1 MRKKTSTIIAWMLAA
16 SMTVTSLSAG
26 AVTAYAQE
34 EMPSVESGTMTES
47 EEAFGDSSENS
58 ADIAGEGNF
67 EAVADQEENASDS
80 EDTAGQEN
88 TSDTENTDE
97 DAAADTADV
106 SDVDLT
112 EPDTPDAEQPTDT
125 EQPTEDETGDGEEIS
140 ADTDATDDF
149 SSGSAEESDLD
160 LESNELAL
168 DEGSAAVAKAA
179 PNDAEYWCGHYYKV
193 YDSVKTPSAAA
204 EFCKSQGGYLATAT
218 SRGENDAIQ
227 GLLRNKSSRLT
238 GYLLGGYENES
249 ASTDWHY
256 QYSWSNGEKNLL
268 SIGAAGARFWC
279 GDTTLPLTM
288 GVGDHLA
295 MSGRLDYKH
304 SFGWIWYDS
313 SKSDQ
318 SYGFICEWGDPLD
331 VAKGEVTLSRDRFVV
346 NGQPQKPDVTVTYEG
361 QKLEENY
368 DYTYEFSNNISIGKA
383 RCTIKGIGRFN
394 GQQTV
399 TFDIVPSAIK
409 ELRGNNFLATDT
421 RTAYTNA
428 DRKMEVAWDKSSD
441 NNIGG
446 YDIWYSKSE
455 KFESYTEHSVDKS
468 KTEFTSG
475 TLERGATYYA
485 KVRAY
490 KQVPEG
496 KIEGEWSNVLKVK
509 VGKQVLVNEMWGY
522 HNPSG
527 VSLGIIDFYK
537 LCGES
542 PALAEELYKNE
553 GGSREKGINQNG
565 LCYGMVMSGVAAY
578 DLGVPSDLYGLS
590 SLNKATDFRKTDKN
604 VSAQL
609 GMDAKNAVIYSFLS
623 QYLVPEI
630 NAESKNK
637 NNIYGFYNAVQDC
650 QKGKNGP
657 VCIAIGESGKNY
669 HEILAVGITAETD
682 ENVEIAVYDPNR
694 ENDKNA
700 RFYIKKENGSF
711 VGWSYI
717 YPPEKYGDVRWE
729 GKVSTAEDDKD
740 YFAYDIE
747 SPGLVSNNL
756 KKVSEGTY
764 DASEDL
770 KKYFLVSAR
779 FVSGKKTY
787 ASFVEYLRNIMKNK
801 TPLHVKDAEG
811 TSEMTSESFWVRNDG
826 NIYLNDVPAG
836 VELSVASADHM
847 VSVTTTQ
854 KADVTINATETN
866 ANKVYVTSSAAG
878 SFTTTFKDYTDI
890 SEPVKETTVKVACK
904 ANTTVT
910 VNQTTDQKIQLN
922 GAESASYTRDEG
934 TRNTD
939 TGLLD
944 NAKREEMK
952 DTALDAE
959 KSYQIERE
967 DSDMVLSTS
976 SKNNNDY
983 DEVVQKTPADHKH
996 TWDSGKVTKAATCK
1010 ETGVKTYTC
1019 SGCGQTKTE
1028 TIAKTTTHKWS
1039 AWKTVTAAKVG
1050 VKGSKQRTCSV
1061 CGKTETAVI
1070 PALSN
1075 VSKIKITGFS
1085 TKYISGNVRA
1095 TIKWNAVSKAKKYR
1109 ICYGYVNNKT
1119 YSRKEKS
1126 ATATRSIT
1134 ITKKVSFSASN
1145 RFWVEAYDSNGKLC
1159 GKSDEKYYT
1168 DTTIGY
1174 YDILPYTGKAQV
1186 PYVEVRVQDQFLK
1199 KGRDFTVT
1207 ATNSTYPGKGEVQI
1221 RLKGNFRGV
1230 IRKPLT
1236 IRLRGTSVSS
1246 LTAGKKY
1253 FTLKWKKG
1261 STGVSGYQIQ
1271 YSTAANFK
1279 NAKTVTV
1286 KSVGTLTRKVSGL
1299 KSGRY
1304 YVRIRTYGK
1313 IKGKTCYSSWSG
1325 AKKATVK

>member
-1 MRKKTSTIIAWMLAA
+1 MRKKTSTIMAWLLAA
-16 SMTVTSLSAG
+16 SVTVTSLSAG
-26 AVTAYAQE
+26 TVTAYAQE
-34 EMPSVESGTMTES
+34 EMPLAEAGTVTES
-47 EEAFGDSSENS
+47 AEEFGDSSDS
-58 ADIAGEGNF
+58 IADIAEEGNI
-67 EAVADQEENASDS
+67 EAVAEQEEGAADS
-80 EDTAGQEN
+80 EDV
-88 TSDTENTDE
+88 DT
-97 DAAADTADV
+97 DV

-112 EPDTPDAEQPTDT
+112 EPDTPDAELPADT
-125 EQPTEDETGDGEEIS
+125 EQAADVEQPEEDETGDGEEIS
-140 ADTDATDDF
+140 ADTDAADDF
-149 SSGSAEESDLD
+149 SSGSADESELEA
-160 LESNELAL
+160 ESNELAL
-168 DEGSAAVAKAA
+168 NEGDVAAAKAA
-179 PNDAEYWCGHYYKV
+179 PADAEYWCGHYYKV
-193 YDSVKTPSAAA
+193 YDSVKSPSAAA

-218 SRGENDAIQ
+218 SGGENDAIQ

-238 GYLLGGYENES
+238 GYLLGGSKNES
-249 ASTDWHY
+249 VSTDRNY

-268 SIGAAGARFWC
+268 SIGAAGARFWI

-288 GVGDHLA
+288 GTGDYLA

-304 SFGWIWYDS
+304 NFGWVWYDS

-331 VAKGEVTLSRDRFVV
+331 VAKAEVTLSSDRFVV
-346 NGQPQKPDVTVTYEG
+346 NGQPQKPNVTVTYEG
-361 QKLEENY
+361 QKLEENH
-368 DYTYEFSNNISIGKA
+368 DYTYDFSNNINIGKA
-383 RCTIKGIGRFN
+383 RCTIKGTGRFN

-399 TFDIVPSAIK
+399 TFDIVPSKIK

-421 RTAYTNA
+421 WTAYTNA
-428 DRKMEVAWDKSSD
+428 DRKMEVAWDKATD
-441 NNIGG
+441 NKIDG

-455 KFESYTEHSVDKS
+455 KFESYKEHSVDKS

-475 TLERGATYYA
+475 SLERGATYYA

-522 HNPSG
+522 HNPRN
-527 VSLGIIDFYK
+527 VKLGITEFYK
-537 LCGES
+537 MCEEA
-542 PALAEELYKNE
+542 PALAEEFYKNR
-553 GGSREKGINQNG
+553 GGSREKGINQDG

-590 SLNKATDFRKTDKN
+590 SLNKATDFSVTDKY

-609 GMDAKNAVIYSFLS
+609 GMDAKDAVIYSFLA
-623 QYLVPEI
+623 QFFTPEI
-630 NAESKNK
+630 NAERKNE
-637 NNIYGFYNAVQDC
+637 NNIYGFYNAVADC

-657 VCIAIGESGKNY
+657 VCIAIGESGKDY
-669 HEILAVGITAETD
+669 HEILAIGITAETD

-700 RFYIKKENGSF
+700 KLYIKKENGSF

-729 GKVSTAEDDKD
+729 GKVSTAKDDKD

-747 SPGLVSNNL
+747 SPGLVANTL
-756 KKVSEGTY
+756 KKLSESTY

-770 KKYFLVSAR
+770 KKYYLVSAR
-779 FVSGKKTY
+779 FLSGKKAY
-787 ASFVEYLRNIMKNK
+787 ASFMEYLRNIMKNK

-826 NIYLNDVPAG
+826 DIYLNDVPAG

-854 KADVTINATETN
+854 KANVTINATDTN
-866 ANKVYVTSSAAG
+866 ANKVYVTSSTPG
-878 SFTTTFKDYTDI
+878 SFTATFKDYTDI
-890 SEPVKETTVKVACK
+890 SEPVKETTVNATCK

-910 VNQTTDQKIQLN
+910 VNQTADQKIQLN

-952 DTALDAE
+952 NTTLDAE
-959 KSYQIERE
+959 KSYQIERK
-967 DSDMVLSTS
+967 DSDLVLSTS
-976 SKNNNDY
+976 SKNNNNY
-983 DEVVQKTPADHKH
+983 DEVVQTTPAYHKH
-996 TWDSGKVTKAATCK
+996 TWDSGKVTKEATCK
-1010 ETGVKTYTC
+1010 EEGVKTYTC

-1028 TIAKTTTHKWS
+1028 AIAKTTTHKWS

-1061 CGKTETAVI
+1061 CGKTETAEI
-1070 PALSN
+1070 PALSS

-1126 ATATRSIT
+1126 ATAARSIT
-1134 ITKKVSFSASN
+1134 VTKQVSFSASN

-1207 ATNSTYPGKGEVQI
+1207 ATNSTYPGKGEAQI

-1236 IRLRGTSVSS
+1236 IRLKETNISS

-1279 NAKTVTV
+1279 KAKTVTV
-1286 KSVGTLTRKVSGL
+1286 KSVKTLSRKISGL
-1299 KSGRY
+1299 KKGRY

>member
-67 EAVADQEENASDS
+67 EAAADQEENASDS
-80 EDTAGQEN
+80 EDTASQEN

-125 EQPTEDETGDGEEIS
+125 EQPTEDEAGDGEEIS

-238 GYLLGGYENES
+238 GYLLGGYENKS

-268 SIGAAGARFWC
+268 SIGDAGARFWC

-295 MSGRLDYKH
+295 MSGRLDYKY

-428 DRKMEVAWDKSSD
+428 DRKMEVAWDRSSD
-441 NNIGG
+441 NNIDG

-475 TLERGATYYA
+475 TLERGTTYYV

-509 VGKQVLVNEMWGY
+509 SGKQVLVNEMWGFE
-522 HNPSG
+522 NPTVKITPSY
-527 VSLGIIDFYK
+527 VYRTFSYI
-537 LCGES
+537 
-542 PALAEELYKNE
+542 PAYADLLYKSL
-553 GGSREKGINQNG
+553 GGSRNINAPAFVESKGI
-565 LCYGMVMSGVAAY
+565 CFGMVMAALAAKEY
-578 DLGVPSDLYGLS
+578 GTPSDNYGID
-590 SLNKATDFRKTDKN
+590 SLNNIK
-604 VSAQL
+604 SMAQAGKFKSSEL
-609 GMDAKNAVIYSFLS
+609 NMTAQDALIASQLMNYTYSKL
-623 QYLVPEI
+623 QDEQW
-630 NAESKNK
+630 NK
-637 NNIYGFYNAVQDC
+637 NNVFGLYQAVKDC
-650 QKGKNGP
+650 QKGNCAP
-657 VCIAIGESGKNY
+657 VAIGLKMGDKS
-669 HEILAVGITAETD
+669 HELLATGIKEETAD
-682 ENVEIAVYDPNR
+682 QVKIGIYDPNYPDNH
-694 ENDKNA
+694 EAELLLIKN
-700 RFYIKKENGSF
+700 NGSYD
-711 VGWSYI
+711 GWSYEDYNGTI
-717 YPPEKYGDVRWE
+717 
-729 GKVSTAEDDKD
+729 ST
-740 YFAYDIE
+740 
-747 SPGLVSNNL
+747 
-756 KKVSEGTY
+756 
-764 DASEDL
+764 ASEDRWISYSIEIAKIVAEKL
-770 KKYFLVSAR
+770 TLVDTGEDDYYDLQNRLVMNIQASAGTRVFDLNKAKIFGSYFSD
-779 FVSGKKTY
+779 
-787 ASFVEYLRNIMKNK
+787 IMKGRVYNFK
-801 TPLHVKDAEG
+801 A
-811 TSEMTSESFWVRNDG
+811 SESDDSGELSELYIINKRA
-826 NIYLNDVPAG
+826 LSLKEVPAG
-836 VELSVASADHM
+836 ITISVGSSNHA
-847 VSVTTTQ
+847 
-854 KADVTINATETN
+854 VTITANQKSDITINVADTN
-866 ANKVYVTSSAAG
+866 ANKVCVTSSAPG
-878 SFTTTFKDYTDI
+878 SFTATFKDYTDI
-890 SEPVKETTVKVACK
+890 SEPVKETTVKATCK

-922 GAESASYTRDEG
+922 GADSASYTRDEG

-952 DTALDAE
+952 DTALDAK
-959 KSYQIERE
+959 KSYQIERK

-1028 TIAKTTTHKWS
+1028 AIAKTTAHKWS

-1126 ATATRSIT
+1126 ATVARSIT
-1134 ITKKVSFSASN
+1134 VTKKVSFSASN

-1221 RLKGNFRGV
+1221 RLKGNFRGE

-1236 IRLRGTSVSS
+1236 IRLRGTSISS

-1261 STGVSGYQIQ
+1261 STGVNGYQIQ

>member
-16 SMTVTSLSAG
+16 SVTVTSLSAG
-26 AVTAYAQE
+26 AVTAYGQE
-34 EMPSVESGTMTES
+34 EMPLAEAGTVTES
-47 EEAFGDSSENS
+47 AEAFGDSSDNS
-58 ADIAGEGNF
+58 ADIAGEGNL
-67 EAVADQEENASDS
+67 EAVEDQEENASDS
-80 EDTAGQEN
+80 EGTAGQEN
-88 TSDTENTDE
+88 ASNTENTAE
-97 DAAADTADV
+97 DAETDV

-112 EPDTPDAEQPTDT
+112 EPDTPDAEQPTEA
-125 EQPTEDETGDGEEIS
+125 EQPSEDETGDGEEIS
-140 ADTDATDDF
+140 ADTDTADDF

-168 DEGSAAVAKAA
+168 DEGNAEAAKAA
-179 PNDAEYWCGHYYKV
+179 PADAEYWCGHYYKV

-204 EFCKSQGGYLATAT
+204 EFCKSQGGYLATIT
-218 SRGENDAIQ
+218 SDGENDVVQ
-227 GLLRNKSSRLT
+227 GLLRNKSSRLK
-238 GYLLGGYENES
+238 GYLLGGTYNES
-249 ASTDWHY
+249 AAETWDL

-268 SIGAAGARFWC
+268 SFY
-279 GDTTLPLTM
+279 
-288 GVGDHLA
+288 GVGNRRYMGNIPVIMGSGDWLA
-295 MSGRLDYKH
+295 MCGTLDYYNK
-304 SFGWIWYDS
+304 FGWIWYDS
-313 SKSDQ
+313 SESDQ
-318 SYGFICEWGDPLD
+318 SCGFICEWGDPLD
-331 VAKGEVTLSRDRFVV
+331 VAKAEVTLSRDRFVV
-346 NGQPQKPDVTVTYEG
+346 NGQPQKPGVTVTYEG

-383 RCTIKGIGRFN
+383 RCTIKGTGRFN

-421 RTAYTNA
+421 GTAYTNA

-441 NNIGG
+441 NNIDG

-496 KIEGEWSNVLKVK
+496 KIEGEWSNVLKVQA
-509 VGKQVLVNEMWGY
+509 GKQVLVSEMWGY
-522 HNPSG
+522 NNPG
-527 VSLGIIDFYK
+527 DVSLGLTYFYK
-537 LCGES
+537 IFGET
-542 PALAEELYKNE
+542 PALAEEIYE
-553 GGSREKGINQNG
+553 YSGGSKGNAVAQNG
-565 LCYGMVMSGVAAY
+565 LCYGMVVSGVAAY

-590 SLNKATDFRKTDKN
+590 SLNKATDFRKTDEY

-609 GMDAKNAVIYSFLS
+609 GMDAKNAVIYSYLS
-623 QYLVPEI
+623 QKLPPQI
-630 NAESKNK
+630 RAKHKNDY
-637 NNIYGFYNAVQDC
+637 NLYGFYNAVEDC

-657 VCIAIGESGKNY
+657 VTISLQESGGMN
-669 HEILAVGITAETD
+669 HRILAVGITAETD

-711 VGWSYI
+711 VGWSYV
-717 YPPEKYGDVRWE
+717 YPAEKFGDVRWE
-729 GKVSTAEDDKD
+729 GKVSTAQADED

-747 SPGLVSNNL
+747 SPGLVADNL
-756 KKVSEGTY
+756 KKLSAGTY

-770 KKYFLVSAR
+770 KNYFMVSAH
-779 FVSGKKTY
+779 FLSEKKPYVSFK
-787 ASFVEYLRNIMKNK
+787 EYFRNSLLNKN
-801 TPLHVKDAEG
+801 PLHIESEGG
-811 TSEMTSESFWVRNDG
+811 TSVSSSESFWVRNDG

-878 SFTTTFKDYTDI
+878 SFTATFKDYTDI

-959 KSYQIERE
+959 KSYQIERK

-1010 ETGVKTYTC
+1010 AAGVKTYTC
-1019 SGCGQTKTE
+1019 SGCGQTKTAA
-1028 TIAKTTTHKWS
+1028 IAKTNNHKWS

-1061 CGKTETAVI
+1061 CKQTQKGVI
-1070 PALSN
+1070 PALPT
-1075 VSKIKITGFS
+1075 VVKIKITGFS
-1085 TKYISGNVRA
+1085 TRYSGGNVKA
-1095 TIKWNAVSKAKKYR
+1095 TIKWSAASKAKKYR
-1109 ICYGYVNNKT
+1109 ICSGYINNKT
-1119 YSRKEKS
+1119 YSRKEKA
-1126 ATATRSIT
+1126 ATGARSIT
-1134 ITKKVSFSASN
+1134 VSKAVSSKAVN
-1145 RFWVEAYDSNGKLC
+1145 RFWVEAYDSNGNLC
-1159 GKSDEKYYT
+1159 GKSDEKYYM
-1168 DTTIGY
+1168 
-1174 YDILPYTGKAQV
+1174 
-1186 PYVEVRVQDQFLK
+1186 
-1199 KGRDFTVT
+1199 
-1207 ATNSTYPGKGEVQI
+1207 
-1221 RLKGNFRGV
+1221 
-1230 IRKPLT
+1230 
-1236 IRLRGTSVSS
+1236 RGTSISG
-1246 LTAGKKY
+1246 LTSGKKY

-1279 NAKTVTV
+1279 KAKTVTV
-1286 KSVGTLTRKVSGL
+1286 KSVKTLSRKISGL

-1313 IKGKTCYSSWSG
+1313 IKGKTCYSSWSS

>member
-16 SMTVTSLSAG
+16 SVTVTSLSAG
-26 AVTAYAQE
+26 TVTAYAQE
-34 EMPSVESGTMTES
+34 EMPLTEAGTVTES
-47 EEAFGDSSENS
+47 AEEFGDSSES
-58 ADIAGEGNF
+58 IADISGEGNV
-67 EAVADQEENASDS
+67 EAVADQESAADTESTADQENA
-80 EDTAGQEN
+80 AG
-88 TSDTENTDE
+88 SE
-97 DAAADTADV
+97 DAATDV

-112 EPDTPDAEQPTDT
+112 EPDTPDAEQPADT
-125 EQPTEDETGDGEEIS
+125 EQATDVEQPAEDETGDGEEIS
-140 ADTDATDDF
+140 EDTDAADDF
-149 SSGSAEESDLD
+149 SSESADESELEA
-160 LESNELAL
+160 ESNELAL
-168 DEGSAAVAKAA
+168 DEGDAAAAKAA
-179 PNDAEYWCGHYYKV
+179 PADAEYWCGHYYKV
-193 YDSVKTPSAAA
+193 YDSVKSPSAAA
-204 EFCKSQGGYLATAT
+204 EFCKSQGGYLATIT
-218 SRGENDAIQ
+218 SGGENDAIQ

-238 GYLLGGYENES
+238 GYLLGGSKNES

-268 SIGAAGARFWC
+268 SIGDVGARFWC

-288 GVGDHLA
+288 GTGDYLA

-304 SFGWIWYDS
+304 HFGWVWYDS

-346 NGQPQKPDVTVTYEG
+346 NGQPQKPEVTVTYEG

-383 RCTIKGIGRFN
+383 RCTIKGTGRFN

-399 TFDIVPSAIK
+399 TFDIVPSKIK

-441 NNIGG
+441 NNIDG

-455 KFESYTEHSVDKS
+455 KFESYKEYSVDKS

-475 TLERGATYYA
+475 SLDRGATYYA

-496 KIEGEWSNVLKVK
+496 KIEGEWSNVLRVK
-509 VGKQVLVNEMWGY
+509 AGKQVLVNEMWGFKNFADVPVTAKY
-522 HNPSG
+522 
-527 VSLGIIDFYK
+527 FYK
-537 LCGES
+537 LFSATPAQADEAYKNFGGTANS
-542 PALAEELYKNE
+542 PANI
-553 GGSREKGINQNG
+553 GGVCN
-565 LCYGMVMSGVAAY
+565 GMVTAGVAAY
-578 DLGVPSDLYGLS
+578 DLGVPSDFYGLS
-590 SLNKATDFRKTDKN
+590 SLNKATDFSKTDTYRSK
-604 VSAQL
+604 QL
-609 GMDAKNAVIYSFLS
+609 GMNAKDALIYASLS
-623 QYLVPEI
+623 QMFVASI
-630 NAESKNK
+630 NAERKNE
-637 NNIYGFYNAVQDC
+637 NNLYGFYNAVIDC
-650 QKGKNGP
+650 QKGGNGP
-657 VCIAIGESGKNY
+657 VTVGLSESGTLNHK
-669 HEILAVGITAETD
+669 ILAVGIISETD
-682 ENVEIAVYDPNR
+682 KDVEIAVYDPNR

-700 RFYIKKENGSF
+700 RLYLKKENGSLS
-711 VGWSYI
+711 GWSY
-717 YPPEKYGDVRWE
+717 YDPTESSSFLWE
-729 GKVSTAEDDKD
+729 GKVSTAKAEDDCL
-740 YFAYDIE
+740 AYDIE
-747 SPGLVSNNL
+747 SSSIVAIKL
-756 KKVSEGTY
+756 KQL
-764 DASEDL
+764 SEDTNNSSDDL
-770 KKYFLVSAR
+770 KNYFLVTADFPSN
-779 FVSGKKTY
+779 KKTY
-787 ASFVEYLRNIMKNK
+787 TSFAEYFRNKMQNNMRVNIKN
-801 TPLHVKDAEG
+801 AGG
-811 TSEMTSESFWVRNDG
+811 TSETSSESYWVRNNG

-836 VELSVASADHM
+836 VVLSVASADHM

-854 KADVTINATETN
+854 KANVTINAADTN
-866 ANKVYVTSSAAG
+866 ANKVYVTSSTPG
-878 SFTTTFKDYTDI
+878 SFTATFKDYTDI
-890 SEPVKETTVKVACK
+890 SEPVKETTVNATCK

-910 VNQTTDQKIQLN
+910 VNQTADQKIQLN

-952 DTALDAE
+952 NTTLDAE
-959 KSYQIERE
+959 KSYQIERK
-967 DSDMVLSTS
+967 DSDLVLSTS
-976 SKNNNDY
+976 SKNNNNY
-983 DEVVQKTPADHKH
+983 DEVVQTTPADHKH
-996 TWDSGKVTKAATCK
+996 TWDSGKVTKEATCK
-1010 ETGVKTYTC
+1010 EEGVKTYTC

-1028 TIAKTTTHKWS
+1028 AIAKTTTHKWS
-1039 AWKTVTAAKVG
+1039 AWKTVTEAKVG

-1061 CGKTETAVI
+1061 CGKTETAEI
-1070 PALSN
+1070 PALSS

-1126 ATATRSIT
+1126 ATAARSIT
-1134 ITKKVSFSASN
+1134 VTKQVSFSASN

-1207 ATNSTYPGKGEVQI
+1207 ATNSTYPGKGEAQI

-1236 IRLRGTSVSS
+1236 IRLKETSISS

-1271 YSTAANFK
+1271 YSTAVNFK
-1279 NAKTVTV
+1279 KAKTVTV
-1286 KSVGTLTRKVSGL
+1286 KSVKTLSRKISGL
-1299 KSGRY
+1299 KKGRY

-1325 AKKATVK
+1325 TKKATVK

>member
-1 MRKKTSTIIAWMLAA
+1 MRKKTSTILAWMLAA
-16 SMTVTSLSAG
+16 SVTVTSLSAG
-26 AVTAYAQE
+26 AVTAYGQE
-34 EMPSVESGTMTES
+34 EMPLTESGTMTES

-58 ADIAGEGNF
+58 ADIAGEGNL

-88 TSDTENTDE
+88 ASDTENTSE

-112 EPDTPDAEQPTDT
+112 EPDTPDAEQPTEA
-125 EQPTEDETGDGEEIS
+125 EQPSEDETGDGEEIS
-140 ADTDATDDF
+140 ADTDTADDF
-149 SSGSAEESDLD
+149 SSGSAEESDLA

-168 DEGSAAVAKAA
+168 DEGSAAVTKAA
-179 PNDAEYWCGHYYKV
+179 PDDAEYWCGHYYKV

-218 SRGENDAIQ
+218 SGGENDAIQ
-227 GLLRNKSSRLT
+227 GLLSNKSSRLT

-268 SIGAAGARFWC
+268 SIGDVGARFWC
-279 GDTTLPLTM
+279 RDTTLPLTM
-288 GVGDHLA
+288 GTGDHLA
-295 MSGRLDYKH
+295 MSGRLDYNH
-304 SFGWIWYDS
+304 RFGWIWYDS

-331 VAKGEVTLSRDRFVV
+331 VAKAEVTLSRDRFVV
-346 NGQPQKPDVTVTYEG
+346 NGQPQKPKVTVTYEG

-368 DYTYEFSNNISIGKA
+368 DYTYDFSNNISIGKA

-409 ELRGNNFLATDT
+409 NLSGNNFLATDT
-421 RTAYTNA
+421 GTAYTNA

-441 NNIGG
+441 NNIDG

-475 TLERGATYYA
+475 TLERGATYYV

-490 KQVPEG
+490 KQVLEG
-496 KIEGEWSNVLKVK
+496 KIEGEWSNVLRVK
-509 VGKQVLVNEMWGY
+509 VGKQVLVNEMWGFE
-522 HNPSG
+522 NPTVKITPSYFYRAFSYTPAYAD
-527 VSLGIIDFYK
+527 VLYKSLGGNRNINAPAFV
-537 LCGES
+537 ES
-542 PALAEELYKNE
+542 E
-553 GGSREKGINQNG
+553 GI
-565 LCYGMVMSGVAAY
+565 CFGMVMAALAAKEY
-578 DLGVPSDLYGLS
+578 GTPSDNYGID
-590 SLNKATDFRKTDKN
+590 SLNNIKSMDQAGKFKSNELNMT
-604 VSAQL
+604 AQ
-609 GMDAKNAVIYSFLS
+609 NALIFSQLMNYTYSKL
-623 QYLVPEI
+623 QDEQR
-630 NAESKNK
+630 NK
-637 NNIYGFYNAVQDC
+637 NNVFGLYQAVKDC
-650 QKGKNGP
+650 QKGNCAP
-657 VCIAIGESGKNY
+657 VAIGLKMGDKA
-669 HEILAVGITAETD
+669 HELLATGIKEETAD
-682 ENVEIAVYDPNR
+682 QVKIGVYDPNYPDNH
-694 ENDKNA
+694 EAELLLIKN
-700 RFYIKKENGSF
+700 NGSYD
-711 VGWSYI
+711 GWSY
-717 YPPEKYGDVRWE
+717 GDYN
-729 GKVSTAEDDKD
+729 GTVSTASEDRNISYSIEIAKIVAEKLTLVDTGEDGYYDLQNRLVMNIQASAGTRVFDLNKAKIFGS
-740 YFAYDIE
+740 YFSDIMN
-747 SPGLVSNNL
+747 GRVYNF
-756 KKVSEGTY
+756 K
-764 DASEDL
+764 ASESDDSGELSELYIINKRALSL
-770 KKYFLVSAR
+770 K
-779 FVSGKKTY
+779 
-787 ASFVEYLRNIMKNK
+787 E
-801 TPLHVKDAEG
+801 
-811 TSEMTSESFWVRNDG
+811 
-826 NIYLNDVPAG
+826 VPAG
-836 VELSVASADHM
+836 ITISVGSSNHA
-847 VSVTTTQ
+847 
-854 KADVTINATETN
+854 VTITANQKSDITINVADTN
-866 ANKVYVTSSAAG
+866 ANKVCVTSSTPG
-878 SFTTTFKDYTDI
+878 SFTATFKDYTDI
-890 SEPVKETTVKVACK
+890 SEPVKETTVNATCK

-922 GAESASYTRDEG
+922 GADSASYTRDEG

-952 DTALDAE
+952 DTALDAK
-959 KSYQIERE
+959 KSYQIERK

-1126 ATATRSIT
+1126 ATAARSIT
-1134 ITKKVSFSASN
+1134 VTKRVSFSASN

-1186 PYVEVRVQDQFLK
+1186 PYVEVRVQDEFLK

-1221 RLKGNFRGV
+1221 RLKGDFRGV

-1236 IRLRGTSVSS
+1236 IRLRGTSISG

-1286 KSVGTLTRKVSGL
+1286 KSVGTLTRKISGL

-1313 IKGKTCYSSWSG
+1313 IKGKTCYSSWSS